1 MMKRTALV
9 FLLALAVTATFTPAL
24 AQGEGEGG
32 LTIER
37 INDDDYPFIDVT
49 VTVPPGLTDFS
60 LSTDAFRITENGEL
74 RPPSLGNDP
83 NAPRLTPP
91 QVVLAVDVSGSM
103 KPAIARA
110 REAADAFVASLP
122 ADSEVA
128 IVTFGNRV
136 DVPLNFVTDIAA
148 VRSAIGAID
157 IEDPQAETALYQG
170 VNRAAEL
177 LPAGGNA
184 PTSIILL
191 SDGEDTVGGVSEQ
204 DAIRTLEQR
213 DATLWAVGLEG
224 SQSDPAAL
232 DALAGNGGRVVEVDN
247 ADELESI
254 YAGFASELSRQYLL
268 RYESRATGPT
278 DIGVSVDWSNVSA
291 QAVESVDIDGQPRED
306 RAEAPVAD
314 PEIFTVSV
322 PPLGSRAAYAI
333 GLGAFTV
340 GSLILWLLA
349 LTPRRV
355 GTRQRILGEQSE
367 HTWSRLSG
375 IAEWTTDM
383 ADRRLQNGRLGR
395 SIDRLLEGA
404 GLDLRPGELAVV
416 VVSASM
422 VFFALGYIVGG
433 VLLGVLL
440 IPLPVVVTRV
450 VLAMRRDRRQA
461 AFSDQL
467 TDVLQLVTGSLR
479 AGYGLLQ
486 GIDAVARDAEE
497 PAAGEFRRILIEHRL
512 GRELSDAMDGC
523 AQRMSNDDFSWVVQA
538 IGIHRD
544 VGGDLGRVLDNI
556 TSTIR
561 DRSDVHRQ
569 VRALSAEGRMS
580 AVVLTALPFVVLVVI
595 QFASPDYTAVLFTEP
610 VGWIMLAV
618 AAVLMLTGTLWIR
631 RLVRIRY

>member
-1 MMKRTALV
+1 MIKRATLVAVLALV
-9 FLLALAVTATFTPAL
+9 VTSGLTPAL
-24 AQGEGEGG
+24 AQSES

-60 LSTDAFRITENGEL
+60 LSTDAFTITENGET
-74 RPPSLGNDP
+74 RQPSLGNDP
-83 NAPRLTPP
+83 DAPRLTPP

-103 KPAIARA
+103 QPAIDLARQ
-110 REAADAFVASLP
+110 AADAFVASLP
-122 ADSEVA
+122 DGSEVA
-128 IVTFGNRV
+128 VVTFGNRV
-136 DVPLNFVTDIAA
+136 DVPLGFTADIAA
-148 VRSAIGAID
+148 VRSVIAAID
-157 IEDPQAETALYQG
+157 ITDPNAETALYEG

-177 LPAGGNA
+177 LPARGNA

-191 SDGEDTVGGVSEQ
+191 SDGKNTVEGVSQ
-204 DAIRTLEQR
+204 RAAVRTLEQR

-224 SQSDPAAL
+224 SESDPAAL
-232 DALAGNGGRVVEVDN
+232 NALAGNGGRVVEATN
-247 ADELESI
+247 ANELENI
-254 YAGFASELSRQYLL
+254 YAGFASELSRRYLL
-268 RYESRATGPT
+268 RYESRATGAT
-278 DIGVSVDWSNVSA
+278 DIGVSVDWNNISA
-291 QAVESVDIDGQPRED
+291 QQIETVEITGQPRES
-306 RAEAPVAD
+306 RVEAPIAD
-314 PEIFTVSV
+314 PETFTVSV
-322 PPLGSRAAYAI
+322 HPLGSRRAYAV

-349 LTPRRV
+349 LTPRRP
-355 GTRQRILGEQSE
+355 GTRERILGEQSDR
-367 HTWSRLSG
+367 TWPRLSS
-375 IAEWTTDM
+375 IAEWTTDI
-383 ADRRLQNGRLGR
+383 ADRRLQNARLGR

-404 GLDLRPGELAVV
+404 GLDLRPGELAVI
-416 VVSASM
+416 VVSAST
-422 VFFALGYIVGG
+422 VFFALGYVIGG
-433 VLLGVLL
+433 LLLGTLL
-440 IPLPVVVTRV
+440 APVPVVVTRV

-467 TDVLQLVTGSLR
+467 TDVLQLITGSLR

-556 TSTIR
+556 ISTIR
-561 DRSDVHRQ
+561 DRGDVHRQ

-580 AVVLTALPFVVLVVI
+580 AVVLTALPFVVLIVI
-595 QFASPDYTAVLFTEP
+595 QLASPDYTAVLFTQP
-610 VGWIMLAV
+610 IGWVMLAV

>member
-1 MMKRTALV
+1 MIKRATLVAVLALV
-9 FLLALAVTATFTPAL
+9 VTSGLTPAL
-24 AQGEGEGG
+24 AQSES

-60 LSTDAFRITENGEL
+60 LSTDAFTITENGET
-74 RPPSLGNDP
+74 RQPSLGNDP
-83 NAPRLTPP
+83 DAPRLTPP

-103 KPAIARA
+103 QPAIDLARQ
-110 REAADAFVASLP
+110 AADAFVASLP
-122 ADSEVA
+122 DGSEVA
-128 IVTFGNRV
+128 VVTFGNRV
-136 DVPLNFVTDIAA
+136 DVPLGFTADIAA
-148 VRSAIGAID
+148 VRSVIAAID
-157 IEDPQAETALYQG
+157 ITDPNAETALYEG

-177 LPAGGNA
+177 LPARGNA

-191 SDGEDTVGGVSEQ
+191 SDGKNTVEGVSQ
-204 DAIRTLEQR
+204 RAAVRTLEQR

-224 SQSDPAAL
+224 SESDPAAL
-232 DALAGNGGRVVEVDN
+232 NALAGNGGRVVEATN
-247 ADELESI
+247 ANELENI
-254 YAGFASELSRQYLL
+254 YAGFASELSRRYLL
-268 RYESRATGPT
+268 RYESRATGAT
-278 DIGVSVDWSNVSA
+278 DIGVSVDWNNISA
-291 QAVESVDIDGQPRED
+291 QQIETVEITGQPRES
-306 RAEAPVAD
+306 RVEAPIAD
-314 PEIFTVSV
+314 PETFTVSV
-322 PPLGSRAAYAI
+322 HPLGSRRAYAV

-349 LTPRRV
+349 LTPRRP
-355 GTRQRILGEQSE
+355 GTRERILGEQSDR
-367 HTWSRLSG
+367 TWPRLSS
-375 IAEWTTDM
+375 IAEWTTDI
-383 ADRRLQNGRLGR
+383 ADRRLQNARLGR

-404 GLDLRPGELAVV
+404 GLDLRPGELAVI
-416 VVSASM
+416 VVSAST
-422 VFFALGYIVGG
+422 VFFALGYVIAGL
-433 VLLGVLL
+433 LLGTLL
-440 IPLPVVVTRV
+440 APVPVVVTRV

-467 TDVLQLVTGSLR
+467 TDVLQLITGSLR

-556 TSTIR
+556 ISTIR
-561 DRSDVHRQ
+561 DRGDVHRQ

-580 AVVLTALPFVVLVVI
+580 AVVLTALPFVVLIVI
-595 QFASPDYTAVLFTEP
+595 QLASPDYTAVLFTQP
-610 VGWIMLAV
+610 IGWVMLAV

>member
-9 FLLALAVTATFTPAL
+9 FLLALAVTAAFTPAL
-24 AQGEGEGG
+24 AQGQGEG

-49 VTVPPGLTDFS
+49 VTVPPGLTEFS
-60 LSTDAFRITENGEL
+60 LSTDAFTITENGEL

-83 NAPRLTPP
+83 DAPRLTPP

-103 KPAIARA
+103 EPAIARA

-122 ADSEVA
+122 DDSEVA

-148 VRSAIGAID
+148 VRSAIEAID

-170 VNRAAEL
+170 VDRAAEL
-177 LPAGGNA
+177 LPVRGDA

-191 SDGEDTVGGVSEQ
+191 SDGEDTVGGVSEE
-204 DAIRTLEQR
+204 DTVRTLEQH

-224 SQSDPAAL
+224 SETDHAAL
-232 DALAGNGGRVVEVDN
+232 EALAANGGRMVEARN

-254 YAGFASELSRQYLL
+254 YAGFASELSRRYLL
-268 RYESRATGPT
+268 RYESRATGST
-278 DIGVSVDWSNVSA
+278 DIGVSVDWNNVSS
-291 QAVESVDIDGQPRED
+291 QRVETVDITGEPREG
-306 RAEAPVAD
+306 REEAPVAN
-314 PEIFTVSV
+314 PETFTVSV
-322 PPLGSRAAYAI
+322 HPLGSRGAYAV
-333 GLGAFTV
+333 GLAAFV
-340 GSLILWLLA
+340 LGSMMLWLLA
-349 LTPRRV
+349 LMPRRP
-355 GTRQRILGEQSE
+355 GTRERILGEQSE

-383 ADRRLQNGRLGR
+383 ADRRLQKAKLGR
-395 SIDRLLEGA
+395 SIDRLLEAA
-404 GLDLRPGELAVV
+404 GLDLRPGELAVI
-416 VVSASM
+416 VVSAST
-422 VFFALGYIVGG
+422 VFFAVGYVIGG
-433 VLLGVLL
+433 LLLGLL
-440 IPLPVVVTRV
+440 LVPVPVVVARV

-467 TDVLQLVTGSLR
+467 TDVLQLITGSLR

-512 GRELSDAMDGC
+512 GRDLNDAMDGC

-556 TSTIR
+556 VSTIR
-561 DRSDVHRQ
+561 DRGDVHRQ

-595 QFASPDYTAVLFTEP
+595 QLSSPDYTAVLFAEP
-610 VGWIMLAV
+610 IGWIMLAV